1 TGWQAERHCFC
12 RCRRSANA
20 DPAEGPFAPVGS
32 ASDLSQF
39 GPNRGAIALDECRRI
54 APEIGSGFWNTRR
67 RFKVVERTLCAQ
79 VDAGFPNALVGVKD
93 VFE

>member
-1 TGWQAERHCFC
+1 LLLPVPSIREC
-12 RCRRSANA
+12 RSGRRTFHTRRA
-20 DPAEGPFAPVGS
+20 

-54 APEIGSGFWNTRR
+54 APEIGSGFWKHEAG
-67 RFKVVERTLCAQ
+67 FKVVERTSCAQ